1 MSHAIAHTTASTV
14 EAISSAAHTTAAA
27 TASLAAG
34 SLGQL
39 RRIPRSLSLH
49 AMAREAEADQEAE
62 EAENDVPNVPELLSI
77 AARVGCG
84 FRYSHNAGAK
94 EYLQTALEAEFN
106 ASLVGQLVCMKEEWY
121 KQRRARRIRNGFARF
136 YLCSAAPLK
145 DYEVEADFQCEW
157 EHPAE
162 WSDWEGVQN
171 RRRARYVAERK
182 KAVEQQLRIIQR
194 QANEEFTIRHWQAQ
208 L

>member
-1 MSHAIAHTTASTV
+1 
-14 EAISSAAHTTAAA
+14 
-27 TASLAAG
+27 
-34 SLGQL
+34 
-39 RRIPRSLSLH
+39 
-49 AMAREAEADQEAE
+49 MALNAEAEQGEE
-62 EAENDVPNVPELLSI
+62 EAAEDDVPNVPELLFI
-77 AARVGCG
+77 AAKVGCD
-84 FRYSHNAGAK
+84 FRYPHNAGAQ
-94 EYLQTALEAEFN
+94 EYLQNALEAKFN
-106 ASLVGQLVCMKEEWY
+106 ASLIGQLVCMKEEWY

-171 RRRARYVAERK
+171 RRRAKYVAERK
-182 KAVEQQLRIIQR
+182 KVVEQQLRVMQR
-194 QANEEFTIRHWQAQ
+194 QANEEFTIRHWQAR